1 MVFKFIKS
9 NNFQHLNNHKFIM
22 TISRLFGVG
31 LFLVSPFILANPPS
45 TNANVEKQ
53 IDAQQQKQQAEQEAA
68 ILAQQT
74 QSANVRLEAEKES
87 SPSFPQNEAQCFLIN
102 QLALTDYQAEESTSS
117 TTPLKLAQPSQF
129 SWALKSVYA
138 ERDFALP
145 ACIGS
150 EGINVL
156 LRRIQ
161 NRLIDAGYVTTRVV
175 VEPQDLRSG
184 VLVLTVIP
192 GKVGRIQLQD
202 QSAIPFATR
211 GTLWF
216 AMPMSQG
223 DMLNVRNI
231 EQGLE
236 NLKRV
241 PSADANMELVPSENV
256 GETDIVISYKQTLP
270 FHLTLGVDDSGSKAT
285 GRLQGSATF
294 SWDNVLTLNDMF
306 YISGTRSFKRN
317 SDDAEG
323 DYGSKNITLYYS
335 IPWRNYLLTLSGSKY
350 SYHQTVA
357 GAFESYVYSGE
368 SQQMKVNLSR
378 LLSRGS
384 QHKTYINGAL
394 WTKKSHNYI
403 DDTEVEVQRR
413 RTAGW
418 EVGINHTHYISDL
431 VLQIFAGYKR
441 GTGGNKALPAP
452 EEAFGEGT
460 SRMQIITTGL
470 DLTYSFTMGN
480 QPFRFNTSWNGQWNR
495 TPLTQQ
501 DKFSI
506 GGRYTVRGFDGELS
520 LSGEKGWL
528 WRNELGWDIAN
539 KGHELYL
546 GIDQGKVHSSQ
557 DELQVGSSL
566 IGGVIGL
573 RGKLWGIN
581 YDYFVG
587 KPIKKPEGFRTSHV
601 TTGFNVSYRF

>member
-1 MVFKFIKS
+1 MKIFSFLSFLI
-9 NNFQHLNNHKFIM
+9 
-22 TISRLFGVG
+22 
-31 LFLVSPFILANPPS
+31 LVSIS
-45 TNANVEKQ
+45 THLHAEPNHQPTLVEKQ
-53 IDAQQQKQQAEQEAA
+53 ISLRQQQQQVELDSA
-68 ILAQQT
+68 IQSQQVKVPSVLLESERV
-74 QSANVRLEAEKES
+74 QSLG
-87 SPSFPQNEAQCFLIN
+87 FPKNETQCFPIN
-102 QLALTDYQAEESTSS
+102 QLVLTDYQAEENPSASS
-117 TTPLKLAQPSQF
+117 LKLIQPSRF

-161 NRLIDAGYVTTRVV
+161 NRLIDLGYVTTRVV

-184 VLVLTVIP
+184 MLVLTVIP

-216 AMPMSQG
+216 AMPMAQG
-223 DMLNVRNI
+223 DILNIRNI

-241 PSADANMELVPSENV
+241 PSADVNMELVPTDAV
-256 GETDIVISYKQTLP
+256 GETDVVIAYKQSLP
-270 FHLTLGVDDSGSKAT
+270 FHLTLGLDDSASKAT

-294 SWDNVLTLNDMF
+294 SWDNVFTLNDMF
-306 YISGTRSFKRN
+306 YISGTRSFKRD

-323 DYGSKNITLYYS
+323 NYGSKNISLYYS
-335 IPWRNYLLTLSGSKY
+335 IPWKNYLLTLSGSKY

-357 GAFESYVYSGE
+357 GAFESYTYSGE
-368 SQQMKVNLSR
+368 SQQMKANLSR

-384 QHKTYINGAL
+384 LHKTYVNAAL

-403 DDTEVEVQRR
+403 NDTEIEVQRR

-418 EVGINHTHYISDL
+418 EVGLNHTQYIGET
-431 VLQIFAGYKR
+431 VLQLFANYKR

-452 EEAFGEGT
+452 EEEFGEGT
-460 SRMQIITTGL
+460 SRMQIFTAGI
-470 DLTYSFTMGN
+470 DFTYPFTIGN
-480 QPFRFNTSWNGQWNR
+480 QPFRFNTSWSGQWNG

-528 WRNELGWDIAN
+528 WRNELGWNIAN

-546 GIDQGKVHSSQ
+546 GIDRGKVHSSQ
-557 DELQVGSSL
+557 EELQIGDSL
-566 IGGVIGL
+566 MGGAIGL

-587 KPIKKPEGFRTSHV
+587 VPIKKPEGFRTSHV

>member
-1 MVFKFIKS
+1 MKIFSFLSFLI
-9 NNFQHLNNHKFIM
+9 
-22 TISRLFGVG
+22 
-31 LFLVSPFILANPPS
+31 LVSIS
-45 TNANVEKQ
+45 THLHAEPNHQPTLVEKQ
-53 IDAQQQKQQAEQEAA
+53 ISLRQQQQQVELDSA
-68 ILAQQT
+68 IQSQQVKVP
-74 QSANVRLEAEKES
+74 SVLLESEHVKS
-87 SPSFPQNEAQCFLIN
+87 LGFPQNEAQCFPIN
-102 QLALTDYQAEESTSS
+102 QLVLTDYQAEENSS
-117 TTPLKLAQPSQF
+117 DSSLKLIQPSQF
-129 SWALKSVYA
+129 SWALKSVYTG
-138 ERDFALP
+138 RDFALP

-161 NRLIDAGYVTTRVV
+161 NRLIDLGYVTTRVV

-184 VLVLTVIP
+184 MLVLTVIP

-216 AMPMSQG
+216 AMPMAQG
-223 DMLNVRNI
+223 DILNIRNI

-241 PSADANMELVPSENV
+241 PSADANMELVPTDAV
-256 GETDIVISYKQTLP
+256 GETDVVIAYKQSLP
-270 FHLTLGVDDSGSKAT
+270 FHLTLGLDDSGSKST

-306 YISGTRSFKRN
+306 YISGTRSFKRD

-323 DYGSKNITLYYS
+323 DYGSKNVSLYYS
-335 IPWRNYLLTLSGSKY
+335 IPWKNYLLTLSGSKY

-357 GAFESYVYSGE
+357 GAFESYTYSGE
-368 SQQMKVNLSR
+368 SQQMKANLSR

-384 QHKTYINGAL
+384 LYKTYVNAAL

-403 DDTEVEVQRR
+403 NDTEIEVQRR

-418 EVGINHTHYISDL
+418 EVGLNHTQYIGNAT
-431 VLQIFAGYKR
+431 LQLSTNYKR
-441 GTGGNKALPAP
+441 GTGGNKSLPAP

-460 SRMQIITTGL
+460 SRMQIFTAGV
-470 DLTYSFTMGN
+470 DFTYPFTIGN
-480 QPFRFNTSWNGQWNR
+480 QPFRFNTSWNGQWNG

-528 WRNELGWDIAN
+528 WRNELGWNIAN
-539 KGHELYL
+539 KGHEIYL
-546 GIDQGKVHSSQ
+546 GIDRGKVHSSQ
-557 DELQVGSSL
+557 EELQIGDSL
-566 IGGVIGL
+566 MGGAIGL

-587 KPIKKPEGFRTSHV
+587 VPIKKPEGFRTSHV

>member
-1 MVFKFIKS
+1 MKIFSFLSFLI
-9 NNFQHLNNHKFIM
+9 
-22 TISRLFGVG
+22 
-31 LFLVSPFILANPPS
+31 LVSIS
-45 TNANVEKQ
+45 THLHAEPNHQPTLVEKQ
-53 IDAQQQKQQAEQEAA
+53 ISLRQQQQQVELDLA
-68 ILAQQT
+68 IQSQQVKVPSVLLESERL
-74 QSANVRLEAEKES
+74 QSLG
-87 SPSFPQNEAQCFLIN
+87 FPQNEAQCFPIN
-102 QLALTDYQAEESTSS
+102 QLVLTDYQAEENSS
-117 TTPLKLAQPSQF
+117 SSSLKLIQPSQF
-129 SWALKSVYA
+129 SWALKSVYT

-161 NRLIDAGYVTTRVV
+161 NRLIDLGYVTTRVV

-184 VLVLTVIP
+184 MLVLTVIP

-216 AMPMSQG
+216 AMPLAQG
-223 DMLNVRNI
+223 DILNIRNI

-241 PSADANMELVPSENV
+241 PSADANMELMPTDTV
-256 GETDIVISYKQTLP
+256 GETDVVIAYKQSLP
-270 FHLTLGVDDSGSKAT
+270 FHLTLGLDDSGSKAT

-323 DYGSKNITLYYS
+323 DYGSKNISLYYS
-335 IPWRNYLLTLSGSKY
+335 IPWKNYLLTLSGSKY

-357 GAFESYVYSGE
+357 GAFESYNYSGE
-368 SQQMKVNLSR
+368 SQQMKANLSR

-384 QHKTYINGAL
+384 LHKTYVNAAL

-403 DDTEVEVQRR
+403 NDTEIEVQRR

-418 EVGINHTHYISDL
+418 EVGLNHTQYIGNAT
-431 VLQIFAGYKR
+431 LQLSTNYKR
-441 GTGGNKALPAP
+441 GTGGNKSLPAP

-460 SRMQIITTGL
+460 SRMQIFTAGV
-470 DLTYSFTMGN
+470 DFTYPFTIGN
-480 QPFRFNTSWNGQWNR
+480 QPFRFNTSWNGQWNG

-528 WRNELGWDIAN
+528 WRNELGWSIAN

-546 GIDQGKVHSSQ
+546 GIDRGKVHSSQ
-557 DELQVGSSL
+557 EELQIGDSL
-566 IGGVIGL
+566 MGGAIGL

-587 KPIKKPEGFRTSHV
+587 VPIKKPEGFRTSHV

>member
-1 MVFKFIKS
+1 MKIFSFLSFPI
-9 NNFQHLNNHKFIM
+9 
-22 TISRLFGVG
+22 
-31 LFLVSPFILANPPS
+31 LVSIS
-45 TNANVEKQ
+45 THLHAEPNHQPTLVEKQ
-53 IDAQQQKQQAEQEAA
+53 ISLRQQQQQVKLDSA
-68 ILAQQT
+68 IQSQQVKVPSVLLESERV
-74 QSANVRLEAEKES
+74 QSLGFPKNES
-87 SPSFPQNEAQCFLIN
+87 QCFPIN
-102 QLALTDYQAEESTSS
+102 QLVLTDYQAEEENSSTSS
-117 TTPLKLAQPSQF
+117 LKLIQPSRF
-129 SWALKSVYA
+129 SWALKSVYTGH
-138 ERDFALP
+138 DFAMP

-161 NRLIDAGYVTTRVV
+161 NRLIDLGYVTTRVV

-184 VLVLTVIP
+184 MLVLTVIP

-216 AMPMSQG
+216 AMPMAQG
-223 DMLNVRNI
+223 DILNIRNI

-241 PSADANMELVPSENV
+241 PSADANMELVPTDAV
-256 GETDIVISYKQTLP
+256 GETDVVIAYKQSLP
-270 FHLTLGVDDSGSKAT
+270 FHLTLGLDDSASKAT

-294 SWDNVLTLNDMF
+294 SWDNVFTLNDMF
-306 YISGTRSFKRN
+306 YISGTRSFKRD

-323 DYGSKNITLYYS
+323 NYGSKNISLYYS
-335 IPWRNYLLTLSGSKY
+335 IPWKNYLLTLSGSKY

-357 GAFESYVYSGE
+357 GAFESYTYSGE
-368 SQQMKVNLSR
+368 SQQMKANLSR

-384 QHKTYINGAL
+384 LHKTYVNAAL

-403 DDTEVEVQRR
+403 NDTEIEVQRR

-418 EVGINHTHYISDL
+418 EVGLNHTQYIGET
-431 VLQIFAGYKR
+431 VLQLFANYKR
-441 GTGGNKALPAP
+441 GTGGNKSLPAP
-452 EEAFGEGT
+452 EEEFGEGT
-460 SRMQIITTGL
+460 SRMQIFTAGV
-470 DLTYSFTMGN
+470 DFTYPFTIGN
-480 QPFRFNTSWNGQWNR
+480 QPFRFNTSWNGQWNG

-501 DKFSI
+501 DKLSI

-528 WRNELGWDIAN
+528 WRNELAWNIAN

-546 GIDQGKVHSSQ
+546 GIDRGKVHSSQ
-557 DELQVGSSL
+557 EEFQIGSSL
-566 IGGVIGL
+566 MGGAIGL

-587 KPIKKPEGFRTSHV
+587 VPIKKPEGFRTSHV

>member
-1 MVFKFIKS
+1 MKIFSFLSFLI
-9 NNFQHLNNHKFIM
+9 
-22 TISRLFGVG
+22 
-31 LFLVSPFILANPPS
+31 LVSIS
-45 TNANVEKQ
+45 THLHAEPNHQPTLVEKQ
-53 IDAQQQKQQAEQEAA
+53 ISLRQQQQQVELDLA
-68 ILAQQT
+68 IQSQQVKVPSVLLESERL
-74 QSANVRLEAEKES
+74 QSLG
-87 SPSFPQNEAQCFLIN
+87 FPQNEAQCFPIN
-102 QLALTDYQAEESTSS
+102 QLVLTDYQAEENSS
-117 TTPLKLAQPSQF
+117 ASSLKLIQPSQF
-129 SWALKSVYA
+129 SWALKSVYT

-161 NRLIDAGYVTTRVV
+161 NRLIDLGYVTTRVV

-184 VLVLTVIP
+184 MLVLTVIP

-216 AMPMSQG
+216 AMPMAQG
-223 DMLNVRNI
+223 DILNIRNI

-241 PSADANMELVPSENV
+241 PSADANMELVPTDAV
-256 GETDIVISYKQTLP
+256 GETDVVIAYKQSLP
-270 FHLTLGVDDSGSKAT
+270 FHLTLGLDDSGSKST

-306 YISGTRSFKRN
+306 YISGTRSFKRD

-323 DYGSKNITLYYS
+323 DYGSKNISLYYS
-335 IPWRNYLLTLSGSKY
+335 IPWKNYLLTLSGSKY

-357 GAFESYVYSGE
+357 GAFESYTYSGE
-368 SQQMKVNLSR
+368 SQQMKANLSR

-384 QHKTYINGAL
+384 LHKTYVNAAL

-403 DDTEVEVQRR
+403 NDTEIEVQRR

-418 EVGINHTHYISDL
+418 EVGLNHTQYIGNAT
-431 VLQIFAGYKR
+431 LQLSTNYKR
-441 GTGGNKALPAP
+441 GTGGNKSLPAP

-460 SRMQIITTGL
+460 SRMQIFTAGV
-470 DLTYSFTMGN
+470 DFTYPFTIGN
-480 QPFRFNTSWNGQWNR
+480 QPFRFNTSWNGQWNG

-528 WRNELGWDIAN
+528 WRNELGWNIAN

-546 GIDQGKVHSSQ
+546 GIDRGKVHSSQ
-557 DELQVGSSL
+557 EELQIGDSL
-566 IGGVIGL
+566 MGGAIGL

-587 KPIKKPEGFRTSHV
+587 VPIKKPEGFRTSHV

>member
-1 MVFKFIKS
+1 MKIFSFLSFLI
-9 NNFQHLNNHKFIM
+9 
-22 TISRLFGVG
+22 
-31 LFLVSPFILANPPS
+31 LVSIS
-45 TNANVEKQ
+45 THLHAEPNHQPTLVEKQ
-53 IDAQQQKQQAEQEAA
+53 ISLRQQQQQVELDSA
-68 ILAQQT
+68 IQSQQVKVPSVLLESERV
-74 QSANVRLEAEKES
+74 QSLG
-87 SPSFPQNEAQCFLIN
+87 FPKNETQCFPIN
-102 QLALTDYQAEESTSS
+102 QLVLTDYQAEENPSASS
-117 TTPLKLAQPSQF
+117 LKLIQPSRF

-161 NRLIDAGYVTTRVV
+161 NRLIDLGYVTTRVV

-184 VLVLTVIP
+184 MLVLTVIP

-216 AMPMSQG
+216 AMPMAQG
-223 DMLNVRNI
+223 DILNIRNI

-241 PSADANMELVPSENV
+241 PSADANMELVPTDAV
-256 GETDIVISYKQTLP
+256 GETDVVIAYKQSLP
-270 FHLTLGVDDSGSKAT
+270 FHLTLGLDDSGSKAT

-294 SWDNVLTLNDMF
+294 SWDNVFTLNDMF
-306 YISGTRSFKRN
+306 YISGTRSFKRD

-323 DYGSKNITLYYS
+323 DYGSKNISLYYS
-335 IPWRNYLLTLSGSKY
+335 IPWKNYLLTLSGSKY

-357 GAFESYVYSGE
+357 GAFESYTYSGE
-368 SQQMKVNLSR
+368 SQQMKANLSR

-384 QHKTYINGAL
+384 LYKTYVNAAL
-394 WTKKSHNYI
+394 WTKKSYNYI
-403 DDTEVEVQRR
+403 NDTEIEVQRR

-418 EVGINHTHYISDL
+418 EVGLNHTQYIGET
-431 VLQIFAGYKR
+431 VLQLFANYKR
-441 GTGGNKALPAP
+441 GTGGNKSLPAP
-452 EEAFGEGT
+452 EEEFGEGT
-460 SRMQIITTGL
+460 SRMQIFTAGI
-470 DLTYSFTMGN
+470 DFTYPFTIGN
-480 QPFRFNTSWNGQWNR
+480 QPFRFNTSWNGQWNG

-506 GGRYTVRGFDGELS
+506 GGRYTVQGFDGELS

-528 WRNELGWDIAN
+528 WRNELDWNIAN

-546 GIDQGKVHSSQ
+546 GIDRGKVHSSQ
-557 DELQVGSSL
+557 EELQIGDSL
-566 IGGVIGL
+566 MGGAIGL

-587 KPIKKPEGFRTSHV
+587 VPIKKPEGFRTSHV

>member
-1 MVFKFIKS
+1 MFS
-9 NNFQHLNNHKFIM
+9 Y
-22 TISRLFGVG
+22 
-31 LFLVSPFILANPPS
+31 
-45 TNANVEKQ
+45 
-53 IDAQQQKQQAEQEAA
+53 
-68 ILAQQT
+68 
-74 QSANVRLEAEKES
+74 QS
-87 SPSFPQNEAQCFLIN
+87 IG
-102 QLALTDYQAEESTSS
+102 LTDYQAEEENSS
-117 TTPLKLAQPSQF
+117 ASSLKLIQPSQF
-129 SWALKSVYA
+129 FWALKSVYA

-161 NRLIDAGYVTTRVV
+161 NRLIDFGYVTTRVV

-184 VLVLTVIP
+184 MLVLTVIP

-216 AMPMSQG
+216 AMPMAQG
-223 DMLNVRNI
+223 DILNIRNI

-241 PSADANMELVPSENV
+241 PSADANMELVPTDAV
-256 GETDIVISYKQTLP
+256 GETDVVIAYKQRLP
-270 FHLTLGVDDSGSKAT
+270 FHLTLGLDDSGSKAT

-306 YISGTRSFKRN
+306 YISGTRSFKRD

-323 DYGSKNITLYYS
+323 DYGSKNISLYYS
-335 IPWRNYLLTLSGSKY
+335 IPWKNYLLILSGSKY

-357 GAFESYVYSGE
+357 GAFESYTYSGE
-368 SQQMKVNLSR
+368 SQQMKANLSR

-384 QHKTYINGAL
+384 LYKTYVNAAL
-394 WTKKSHNYI
+394 WTKKSYNYI
-403 DDTEVEVQRR
+403 NDTEIEVQRR
-413 RTAGW
+413 RIAGW
-418 EVGINHTHYISDL
+418 EVGLNHTQYIGET
-431 VLQIFAGYKR
+431 VLQLFANYKR

-452 EEAFGEGT
+452 EEEFGEGT
-460 SRMQIITTGL
+460 SRMQIFTAGV
-470 DLTYSFTMGN
+470 DFTYPFTIGN
-480 QPFRFNTSWNGQWNR
+480 QPFRFNTSWNGQWNG

-528 WRNELGWDIAN
+528 WRNELGWNIAN
-539 KGHELYL
+539 KGYELYL
-546 GIDQGKVHSSQ
+546 GIDRGKVHSSQ
-557 DELQVGSSL
+557 EALQIGDSL
-566 IGGVIGL
+566 MGGAIGL

-587 KPIKKPEGFRTSHV
+587 VPIKKPEGFRTSHV

>member
-1 MVFKFIKS
+1 MKIFSFLSFLI
-9 NNFQHLNNHKFIM
+9 
-22 TISRLFGVG
+22 
-31 LFLVSPFILANPPS
+31 LVSIS
-45 TNANVEKQ
+45 THLHAEPNHQPTLVEKQ
-53 IDAQQQKQQAEQEAA
+53 ISLRQQQQQVELDLA
-68 ILAQQT
+68 IQSQQVKVPSVLLESERL
-74 QSANVRLEAEKES
+74 QSLG
-87 SPSFPQNEAQCFLIN
+87 FPQNEAQCFPIN
-102 QLALTDYQAEESTSS
+102 QLVLTDYQAEENSS
-117 TTPLKLAQPSQF
+117 ASSLKLIQPSQF
-129 SWALKSVYA
+129 SWALKSVYT

-161 NRLIDAGYVTTRVV
+161 NRLIDLGYVTTRVV

-184 VLVLTVIP
+184 MLVLTVIP

-216 AMPMSQG
+216 AMPMAQG
-223 DMLNVRNI
+223 DILNIRNI

-241 PSADANMELVPSENV
+241 PSADANMELVPTDTV
-256 GETDIVISYKQTLP
+256 GETDVVIAYKQSLP
-270 FHLTLGVDDSGSKAT
+270 FHLTLGLDDSGSKAT

-306 YISGTRSFKRN
+306 YISGTRSFKRD

-323 DYGSKNITLYYS
+323 DYGSKNVSLYYS
-335 IPWRNYLLTLSGSKY
+335 IPWKNYLLTLSGSKY

-357 GAFESYVYSGE
+357 GAFESYTYSGE
-368 SQQMKVNLSR
+368 SQQMKANLSR

-384 QHKTYINGAL
+384 LYKTYVNAAL

-403 DDTEVEVQRR
+403 NDTEIEVQRR

-418 EVGINHTHYISDL
+418 EVGLNHTQYIGET
-431 VLQIFAGYKR
+431 VLQLFANYKR
-441 GTGGNKALPAP
+441 GTGGNKSLPAP
-452 EEAFGEGT
+452 EEEFGEGT
-460 SRMQIITTGL
+460 SRMQIFTAGI
-470 DLTYSFTMGN
+470 DFTYPFTIGN
-480 QPFRFNTSWNGQWNR
+480 QPFRFNTSWNGQWNG

-528 WRNELGWDIAN
+528 WRNELGWNIAN

-546 GIDQGKVHSSQ
+546 GIDRGKVHSSQ
-557 DELQVGSSL
+557 EELQIGDSL
-566 IGGVIGL
+566 MGGAIGL
-573 RGKLWGIN
+573 RGKRWGIN

-587 KPIKKPEGFRTSHV
+587 VPIKKPEGFRTSHV

>member
-1 MVFKFIKS
+1 M
-9 NNFQHLNNHKFIM
+9 
-22 TISRLFGVG
+22 
-31 LFLVSPFILANPPS
+31 
-45 TNANVEKQ
+45 
-53 IDAQQQKQQAEQEAA
+53 
-68 ILAQQT
+68 
-74 QSANVRLEAEKES
+74 RLEGEKEAS
-87 SPSFPQNEAQCFLIN
+87 RSFPQNEAQCFPIN
-102 QLALTDYQAEESTSS
+102 QLVLTDYQVEEENPSASS
-117 TTPLKLAQPSQF
+117 LKLIQPSQF
-129 SWALKSVYA
+129 SWALKSAYA

-161 NRLIDAGYVTTRVV
+161 NRLIDLGYVTTRVV

-184 VLVLTVIP
+184 MLVLTVIP

-216 AMPMSQG
+216 AMPMAQG
-223 DMLNVRNI
+223 DILNIRNI

-241 PSADANMELVPSENV
+241 PSADANMELVPTDAV
-256 GETDIVISYKQTLP
+256 GENDVVIAYKQSLP
-270 FHLTLGVDDSGSKAT
+270 FHLTLGLDDSASKAT

-294 SWDNVLTLNDMF
+294 SWDNVFTLNDMF
-306 YISGTRSFKRN
+306 YISGTRSFKRD

-323 DYGSKNITLYYS
+323 NYGSKNISLYYS
-335 IPWRNYLLTLSGSKY
+335 IPWKNYLLTLSGSKY

-357 GAFESYVYSGE
+357 GAFESYTYSGE
-368 SQQMKVNLSR
+368 SQQMKANLSR

-384 QHKTYINGAL
+384 LHKTYVNAAL

-403 DDTEVEVQRR
+403 NDTEIEVQRR

-418 EVGINHTHYISDL
+418 EVGFNHTQYIGET
-431 VLQIFAGYKR
+431 VLQLFANYKR
-441 GTGGNKALPAP
+441 GTGGNKSLLAP
-452 EEAFGEGT
+452 EEEFGEGT
-460 SRMQIITTGL
+460 SRMQIFTAGV
-470 DLTYSFTMGN
+470 DFTYPFTIGN
-480 QPFRFNTSWNGQWNR
+480 QPFRFNTSWSGQWNG

-528 WRNELGWDIAN
+528 WRNELGWNIAN

-546 GIDQGKVHSSQ
+546 GIDRGKVHSSQ
-557 DELQVGSSL
+557 EELQIGDSL
-566 IGGVIGL
+566 MGGVIGL

-587 KPIKKPEGFRTSHV
+587 VPIKKPEGFRTSHV

>member
-1 MVFKFIKS
+1 MKIFSFLSFLI
-9 NNFQHLNNHKFIM
+9 
-22 TISRLFGVG
+22 
-31 LFLVSPFILANPPS
+31 LVSIS
-45 TNANVEKQ
+45 THLHAEPNHQPTLVEKQ
-53 IDAQQQKQQAEQEAA
+53 ISLRQQQQQVELDSA
-68 ILAQQT
+68 IQSQQVKVP
-74 QSANVRLEAEKES
+74 SVLLESEHVKS
-87 SPSFPQNEAQCFLIN
+87 LGFPQNEAQCFPIN
-102 QLALTDYQAEESTSS
+102 QLVLTDYQAEENSS
-117 TTPLKLAQPSQF
+117 DSSLKLIQPSQF
-129 SWALKSVYA
+129 SWALKSVYTG
-138 ERDFALP
+138 RDFALP

-161 NRLIDAGYVTTRVV
+161 NRLIDLGYVTTRVV

-184 VLVLTVIP
+184 MLVLTVIP

-216 AMPMSQG
+216 AMPLAQG
-223 DMLNVRNI
+223 DILNIRNI

-241 PSADANMELVPSENV
+241 PSADANMELVPTDAV
-256 GETDIVISYKQTLP
+256 GETDVVIAYKQSLP
-270 FHLTLGVDDSGSKAT
+270 FHLTLGLDDSGSKST

-306 YISGTRSFKRN
+306 YISGTRSFKRD

-323 DYGSKNITLYYS
+323 DYGSKNVSLYYS
-335 IPWRNYLLTLSGSKY
+335 IPWKNYLLTLSGSKY

-357 GAFESYVYSGE
+357 GAFESYTYSGE
-368 SQQMKVNLSR
+368 SQQMKANLSR

-384 QHKTYINGAL
+384 LHKTYINAAL
-394 WTKKSHNYI
+394 WTRKSHNYI
-403 DDTEVEVQRR
+403 NDTEVEVQRR

-418 EVGINHTHYISDL
+418 EVGFNHTQYIGET
-431 VLQIFAGYKR
+431 VLQLFANYKR
-441 GTGGNKALPAP
+441 GTGGNKSLPAP
-452 EEAFGEGT
+452 EEEFGEGT
-460 SRMQIITTGL
+460 SRMQIFTAGI
-470 DLTYSFTMGN
+470 DFTYPFTIGN
-480 QPFRFNTSWNGQWNR
+480 QPFRFNTVWNGQWNG

-501 DKFSI
+501 DKLSI

-528 WRNELGWDIAN
+528 WRNELGWNIAN

-546 GIDQGKVHSSQ
+546 GIDRGRVNSSQ
-557 DELQVGSSL
+557 KEMNIGNTLM
-566 IGGVIGL
+566 GGVVGL
-573 RGKLWGIN
+573 RGNLWGLN

-587 KPIKKPEGFRTSHV
+587 TPIKKPEGFKTSHV

>member
-1 MVFKFIKS
+1 MKIFSFLSFLI
-9 NNFQHLNNHKFIM
+9 
-22 TISRLFGVG
+22 
-31 LFLVSPFILANPPS
+31 LVSIS
-45 TNANVEKQ
+45 THLHAEPNHQPTLVEKQ
-53 IDAQQQKQQAEQEAA
+53 ISLRQQQQQVELDSA
-68 ILAQQT
+68 IQSQQVKVPSVLLESERV
-74 QSANVRLEAEKES
+74 QSLG
-87 SPSFPQNEAQCFLIN
+87 FPKNETQCFPIN
-102 QLALTDYQAEESTSS
+102 QLVLTDYQAEESSS
-117 TTPLKLAQPSQF
+117 ASSLKLIQPSRF

-138 ERDFALP
+138 GRDFALP

-161 NRLIDAGYVTTRVV
+161 NRLIDLGYVTTRVV

-184 VLVLTVIP
+184 MLVLTVIP

-216 AMPMSQG
+216 AMPMAQG
-223 DMLNVRNI
+223 DILNIRNI

-241 PSADANMELVPSENV
+241 PSADANMELVPTDAV
-256 GETDIVISYKQTLP
+256 GETDVVIAYKQSLP
-270 FHLTLGVDDSGSKAT
+270 FHLTLGLDDSGSKST

-294 SWDNVLTLNDMF
+294 SWDNVFTLNDMF

-323 DYGSKNITLYYS
+323 DYGSKNISLYYS
-335 IPWRNYLLTLSGSKY
+335 IPWKNYLLTLSGSKY

-357 GAFESYVYSGE
+357 GAFESYTYSGE
-368 SQQMKVNLSR
+368 SQQMKANLSR

-384 QHKTYINGAL
+384 LHKTYVNAAL

-403 DDTEVEVQRR
+403 NDTEIEVQRR

-418 EVGINHTHYISDL
+418 EVGLNHTQYIGET
-431 VLQIFAGYKR
+431 VLQLFANYKR
-441 GTGGNKALPAP
+441 GTGGNKSLPAP

-460 SRMQIITTGL
+460 SRMQIFTAGV
-470 DLTYSFTMGN
+470 DFTYPFTIGN
-480 QPFRFNTSWNGQWNR
+480 QPFRFNTSWNGQWNG

-528 WRNELGWDIAN
+528 WRNELDWNIAN

-546 GIDQGKVHSSQ
+546 GIDRGKVHSSQ
-557 DELQVGSSL
+557 EELQIGDSL
-566 IGGVIGL
+566 MGGAIGL

-587 KPIKKPEGFRTSHV
+587 VPIKKPEGFRTSHV

>member
-1 MVFKFIKS
+1 MKIFSFLSFLI
-9 NNFQHLNNHKFIM
+9 
-22 TISRLFGVG
+22 
-31 LFLVSPFILANPPS
+31 LVSIS
-45 TNANVEKQ
+45 THLHAEPNHQPTLVEKQ
-53 IDAQQQKQQAEQEAA
+53 ISLRQQQQQVELDSA
-68 ILAQQT
+68 IQSQQVKVP
-74 QSANVRLEAEKES
+74 SVLLESEHVKS
-87 SPSFPQNEAQCFLIN
+87 LGFPQNEAQCFPIN
-102 QLALTDYQAEESTSS
+102 QLVLTDYQAEENSS
-117 TTPLKLAQPSQF
+117 ASSLKLIQPSQF
-129 SWALKSVYA
+129 SWALKSVYT

-161 NRLIDAGYVTTRVV
+161 NRLIDLGYVTTRVV

-184 VLVLTVIP
+184 MLVLTVIP

-216 AMPMSQG
+216 AMPLAQG
-223 DMLNVRNI
+223 DILNIRNI

-241 PSADANMELVPSENV
+241 PSADANMELMPTDTV
-256 GETDIVISYKQTLP
+256 GETDVVIAYKQSLP
-270 FHLTLGVDDSGSKAT
+270 FHLTLGLDDSGSKAT

-306 YISGTRSFKRN
+306 YISGTRSFKRH
-317 SDDAEG
+317 SDDSEG
-323 DYGSKNITLYYS
+323 DYGSKNISLYYS
-335 IPWRNYLLTLSGSKY
+335 IPWKNYLLTLSGSKY

-357 GAFESYVYSGE
+357 GAFESYTYSGE
-368 SQQMKVNLSR
+368 SQQMKANLSR

-384 QHKTYINGAL
+384 LHKTYVNAAL

-403 DDTEVEVQRR
+403 NDTEIEVQRR

-418 EVGINHTHYISDL
+418 EVGLNHTQYIGET
-431 VLQIFAGYKR
+431 VLQLFANYKR
-441 GTGGNKALPAP
+441 GTGGNKSLPAP

-460 SRMQIITTGL
+460 SRMQIFTAGV
-470 DLTYSFTMGN
+470 DFTYPFTIGN
-480 QPFRFNTSWNGQWNR
+480 QPFRFNTSWNGQWNG

-528 WRNELGWDIAN
+528 WRNELGWNIAN

-546 GIDQGKVHSSQ
+546 GIDRGKVHSSQ
-557 DELQVGSSL
+557 EELQIGDSL
-566 IGGVIGL
+566 MGGAIGL

-587 KPIKKPEGFRTSHV
+587 VPIKKPEGFRTSHV

>member
-1 MVFKFIKS
+1 MKIFSFLSFLI
-9 NNFQHLNNHKFIM
+9 
-22 TISRLFGVG
+22 
-31 LFLVSPFILANPPS
+31 LVSISIHLHAEPNHQPTL
-45 TNANVEKQ
+45 VEKQ
-53 IDAQQQKQQAEQEAA
+53 ISLRQQQQQVELDLA
-68 ILAQQT
+68 IQSQQVKVPSVLLESERL
-74 QSANVRLEAEKES
+74 QSLG
-87 SPSFPQNEAQCFLIN
+87 FPQNEAQCFPIN
-102 QLALTDYQAEESTSS
+102 QLVLTDYQAEENSS
-117 TTPLKLAQPSQF
+117 ASSLKLIQPSQF
-129 SWALKSVYA
+129 SWALKSVYT

-161 NRLIDAGYVTTRVV
+161 NRLIDLGYITTRVV

-184 VLVLTVIP
+184 MLVLTVIP

-216 AMPMSQG
+216 AMPMAEG
-223 DMLNVRNI
+223 DILNIRNI

-241 PSADANMELVPSENV
+241 PSADANMELVPTDTV
-256 GETDIVISYKQTLP
+256 GETDVVIAYKQSLP
-270 FHLTLGVDDSGSKAT
+270 FHLTLGLDDSGSKAT

-294 SWDNVLTLNDMF
+294 SWDNVLTFNDMF
-306 YISGTRSFKRN
+306 YISGTRSFKRD

-323 DYGSKNITLYYS
+323 NYGSKNISLYYS
-335 IPWRNYLLTLSGSKY
+335 IPWKNYLLTLSGSKY

-357 GAFESYVYSGE
+357 GAFESYTYSGE
-368 SQQMKVNLSR
+368 SQQMKANLSR

-384 QHKTYINGAL
+384 LHKTYVNATL

-403 DDTEVEVQRR
+403 NDTEIEVQRR

-418 EVGINHTHYISDL
+418 EVGLNHTQYIGET
-431 VLQIFAGYKR
+431 VLQLFANYKR
-441 GTGGNKALPAP
+441 GTGGNKSLPAP
-452 EEAFGEGT
+452 EEEFGEGT
-460 SRMQIITTGL
+460 SRMQIFTAGV
-470 DLTYSFTMGN
+470 DFTYPFTIGN
-480 QPFRFNTSWNGQWNR
+480 QPFRFNTSWNGQWNG

-528 WRNELGWDIAN
+528 WRNELGWNIAN

-546 GIDQGKVHSSQ
+546 GIDRGKVHSSQ
-557 DELQVGSSL
+557 EELQIGDSL
-566 IGGVIGL
+566 MGGVIGL

-587 KPIKKPEGFRTSHV
+587 VPIKKPEGFRTSHV

>member
-1 MVFKFIKS
+1 MKIFSFLSFLI
-9 NNFQHLNNHKFIM
+9 
-22 TISRLFGVG
+22 
-31 LFLVSPFILANPPS
+31 LVSIS
-45 TNANVEKQ
+45 THLHAEPNHQPTLVEKQ
-53 IDAQQQKQQAEQEAA
+53 ISLRQQQQQVELDSA
-68 ILAQQT
+68 IQSQQVKVP
-74 QSANVRLEAEKES
+74 SVLLESEHVKS
-87 SPSFPQNEAQCFLIN
+87 LGFPQNEAQCFPIN
-102 QLALTDYQAEESTSS
+102 QLVLTDYQAEENSS
-117 TTPLKLAQPSQF
+117 DSSLKLIQPSQF
-129 SWALKSVYA
+129 SWALKSVYTG
-138 ERDFALP
+138 RDFALP

-161 NRLIDAGYVTTRVV
+161 NRLIDLGYVTTRVV

-184 VLVLTVIP
+184 MLVLTVIP

-216 AMPMSQG
+216 AMPLAQG
-223 DMLNVRNI
+223 DILNIRNI

-241 PSADANMELVPSENV
+241 PSADANMELVPTDAV
-256 GETDIVISYKQTLP
+256 GETDVVIAYKQSLP
-270 FHLTLGVDDSGSKAT
+270 FHLTLGLDDSGSKAT

-306 YISGTRSFKRN
+306 YISGTRSFKRD

-323 DYGSKNITLYYS
+323 NYGSKNISLYYS
-335 IPWRNYLLTLSGSKY
+335 IPWKNYLLTLSGSKY

-357 GAFESYVYSGE
+357 GAFESYTYSGE
-368 SQQMKVNLSR
+368 SQQMKANLSR

-384 QHKTYINGAL
+384 LHKTYVNAAL

-403 DDTEVEVQRR
+403 NDTEIEVQRR

-418 EVGINHTHYISDL
+418 EVGLNHTQYIGET
-431 VLQIFAGYKR
+431 VLQLFANYKR
-441 GTGGNKALPAP
+441 GTGGNKSLPAP

-460 SRMQIITTGL
+460 SRMQIFTAGV
-470 DLTYSFTMGN
+470 DFTYPFTIGN
-480 QPFRFNTSWNGQWNR
+480 QPFRFNTSWNGQWNG

-528 WRNELGWDIAN
+528 WRNELGWNIAN

-546 GIDQGKVHSSQ
+546 GIDRGKVHSSQ
-557 DELQVGSSL
+557 EELQIGDSLMGGS
-566 IGGVIGL
+566 IGL

-587 KPIKKPEGFRTSHV
+587 IPIKKPEGFRTSHV

>member
-1 MVFKFIKS
+1 MKIFSFLSFLI
-9 NNFQHLNNHKFIM
+9 
-22 TISRLFGVG
+22 
-31 LFLVSPFILANPPS
+31 LVSIS
-45 TNANVEKQ
+45 THLHAEPNHQPTLVEKQ
-53 IDAQQQKQQAEQEAA
+53 ISLRQQQQQVELDSA
-68 ILAQQT
+68 IQSQQVKVPSVLLESERV
-74 QSANVRLEAEKES
+74 QSLG
-87 SPSFPQNEAQCFLIN
+87 FPKNETQCFPIN
-102 QLALTDYQAEESTSS
+102 QLVLTDYQAEESSS
-117 TTPLKLAQPSQF
+117 ASSLKLIQPSRF

-138 ERDFALP
+138 GRDFALP
-145 ACIGS
+145 ACIGY

-161 NRLIDAGYVTTRVV
+161 NRLIDLGYVTTRVV

-184 VLVLTVIP
+184 MLVLTVIP

-216 AMPMSQG
+216 AMPMAEG
-223 DMLNVRNI
+223 DVLNIRNI

-241 PSADANMELVPSENV
+241 PSSDANMELVPTDAV
-256 GETDIVISYKQTLP
+256 GETDVVIAYKQSLP
-270 FHLTLGVDDSGSKAT
+270 FHLTLGLDDSGSKAT

-306 YISGTRSFKRN
+306 YISGTRSFKRD

-323 DYGSKNITLYYS
+323 DYGSKNISLYYS
-335 IPWRNYLLTLSGSKY
+335 IPWKNYLLTLSGSKY

-357 GAFESYVYSGE
+357 GAFESYTYSGE
-368 SQQMKVNLSR
+368 SQQMKANLSR

-384 QHKTYINGAL
+384 LYKTYVNAAL

-403 DDTEVEVQRR
+403 NDTEIEVQRR

-418 EVGINHTHYISDL
+418 EVGLNHTQYIGET
-431 VLQIFAGYKR
+431 VLQLFANYKR
-441 GTGGNKALPAP
+441 GTGGNKSLPAP
-452 EEAFGEGT
+452 EEEFGEGT
-460 SRMQIITTGL
+460 SRMQIFTAGV
-470 DLTYSFTMGN
+470 DFTYPFTIGN
-480 QPFRFNTSWNGQWNR
+480 QPFRFNTSWSGQWNG

-501 DKFSI
+501 DKLSI

-528 WRNELGWDIAN
+528 WRNELGWNIAN

-546 GIDQGKVHSSQ
+546 GIDRGKVHSSQ
-557 DELQVGSSL
+557 EELQIGDSL
-566 IGGVIGL
+566 MGGAIGL

-587 KPIKKPEGFRTSHV
+587 VPIKKPEGFRTSHV

>member
-1 MVFKFIKS
+1 MKIFSFLSFPI
-9 NNFQHLNNHKFIM
+9 
-22 TISRLFGVG
+22 
-31 LFLVSPFILANPPS
+31 LVSIS
-45 TNANVEKQ
+45 THLHAEPNHQPTLVEKQ
-53 IDAQQQKQQAEQEAA
+53 ISLRQQQQQVKLDSA
-68 ILAQQT
+68 IQSQQVKVPSVLLESERV
-74 QSANVRLEAEKES
+74 QSLGFPKNES
-87 SPSFPQNEAQCFLIN
+87 QCFPIN
-102 QLALTDYQAEESTSS
+102 QLVLTDYQAEAENSS
-117 TTPLKLAQPSQF
+117 ASSLKLIQPSRF
-129 SWALKSVYA
+129 SWALKSVYTGH
-138 ERDFALP
+138 DFAMP

-161 NRLIDAGYVTTRVV
+161 NRLIDLGYVTTRVV

-184 VLVLTVIP
+184 MLVLTVIP

-216 AMPMSQG
+216 AMPMAQG
-223 DMLNVRNI
+223 DILNIRNI

-241 PSADANMELVPSENV
+241 PSADANMELVPTDAV
-256 GETDIVISYKQTLP
+256 GETDVVIAYKQSLP
-270 FHLTLGVDDSGSKAT
+270 FHLTLGLDDSASKAT

-294 SWDNVLTLNDMF
+294 SWDNVFTLNDMF
-306 YISGTRSFKRN
+306 YISGTRSFKRD

-323 DYGSKNITLYYS
+323 NYGSKNISLYYS
-335 IPWRNYLLTLSGSKY
+335 IPWKNYLLTLSGSKY

-357 GAFESYVYSGE
+357 GAFESYTYSGE
-368 SQQMKVNLSR
+368 SQQMKADLSR

-384 QHKTYINGAL
+384 LHKTYVNAAL

-403 DDTEVEVQRR
+403 NDTEIEVQRR

-418 EVGINHTHYISDL
+418 EVGLNHTQYIGET
-431 VLQIFAGYKR
+431 VLQLFANYKR
-441 GTGGNKALPAP
+441 GTGGNKSLPAQ
-452 EEAFGEGT
+452 EEEFGEGT
-460 SRMQIITTGL
+460 SRMQIFTAGV
-470 DLTYSFTMGN
+470 DFTYPFTIGN
-480 QPFRFNTSWNGQWNR
+480 QPFRFNTSWNGQWNG

-501 DKFSI
+501 DKLSI

-528 WRNELGWDIAN
+528 WRNELAWNIAN

-546 GIDQGKVHSSQ
+546 GIDRGKVHSSQ
-557 DELQVGSSL
+557 EEFQIGNSL
-566 IGGVIGL
+566 MGGAIGL

-587 KPIKKPEGFRTSHV
+587 VPIKKPEGFRTSHV